1 MTIVKHKKAY
11 FNYEILD
18 SWEAWVLL
26 SGHEVKSIRAW
37 QVNLKWTYVVSVWS
51 ELFIK
56 WMHITPWKSLSN
68 RTAIESDRER
78 KILLQRK
85 TITYLSSKMKEKW
98 LSVVP
103 LELYFKWSLIKLRV
117 WLARWKK
124 QYQKKQILRERSI
137 DKEAKIMLKKNY

>member
-18 SWEAWVLL
+18 SWEAWLQL

>member
-18 SWEAWVLL
+18 SWEAWIML
-26 SGHEVKSIRAW
+26 SGHEVKSIRSW

-68 RTAIESDRER
+68 RTTIESDRER

-85 TITYLSSKMKEKW
+85 TITYLSTKMKEKG

-117 WLARWKK
+117 WLAKWKK
-124 QYQKKQILRERSI
+124 QYQKKQILKEKSI
-137 DKEAKIMLKKNY
+137 DKQAKMMLKKEY